1 MFKQQGVVLIVSL
14 VILLVVTLLGAVAM
28 QGTGLEFKMA
38 QNTNE
43 RQRVFQATE
52 AGLRRIEQNIQD
64 TPYSESDLDSGTC
77 ASGTSTCFEDTCAGG
92 LCFFGENTGDQI
104 DCNSVTTP
112 STDPVWFDS
121 ALDVWNTNTK
131 NQAVTIDTV
140 NVRAI
145 IEFRCFVDTENG
157 EVDDGADGS
166 GDPSYRITTLG
177 TSASGRMQVMLQS
190 TYVVP
195 AS

>member
-14 VILLVVTLLGAVAM
+14 VILLVVTLLGTAAM

-38 QNTNE
+38 QNTSE

-52 AGLRRIEQNIQD
+52 AGLRRMEQNIQD
-64 TPYSESDLDSGTC
+64 TPYSESDLDSSTC

-92 LCFFGENTGDQI
+92 LCFFGDNAGPTQQHCDP
-104 DCNSVTTP
+104 VTTP
-112 STDPVWFDS
+112 PADPVWFDT

-140 NVRAI
+140 NVKAI

-157 EVDDGADGS
+157 EVTADS

-190 TYVVP
+190 TYSVP